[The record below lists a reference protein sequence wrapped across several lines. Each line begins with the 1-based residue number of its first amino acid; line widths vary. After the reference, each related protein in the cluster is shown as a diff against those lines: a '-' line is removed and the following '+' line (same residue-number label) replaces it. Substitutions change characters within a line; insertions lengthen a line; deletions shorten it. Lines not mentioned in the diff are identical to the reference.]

1 MRKSLKAIGIL
12 SGLAIAASAGVII
25 GCIDTRFDFMSETP
39 IEARETTEGIQIYTE
54 ANKTQQ
60 KPPHEAREAYPTEA
74 TTTKSGELS
83 ETDKYLLAKIIMAEA
98 ESESLTG
105 QALVGRVVLN
115 RVESADFPNTIR
127 DVIFEEGQ
135 FTPVGN
141 GRFEAVEPDDSCKA
155 AVHLIST
162 GWDESQGATYLSTHE
177 TDWHRERLTFLF
189 EKGAHRFYK

>member
-1 MRKSLKAIGIL
+1 MRKSLKAIGII
-12 SGLAIAASAGVII
+12 SGLAIATLAGII
-25 GCIDTRFDFMSETP
+25 MGCIDTRFDFMSETP

-54 ANKTQQ
+54 VNKTQQ
-60 KPPHEAREAYPTEA
+60 KPPHEAREAYPSEV
-74 TTTKSGELS
+74 TTQEVNLS
-83 ETDKYLLAKIIMAEA
+83 EGDKYLLAKIIMAEA

-115 RVESADFPNTIR
+115 RVESADFPDTVR
-127 DVIFEEGQ
+127 DVIFQEGQ
-135 FTPVGN
+135 FTPISN
-141 GRFEAVEPDDSCKA
+141 GRFDAVEPDDSCKA